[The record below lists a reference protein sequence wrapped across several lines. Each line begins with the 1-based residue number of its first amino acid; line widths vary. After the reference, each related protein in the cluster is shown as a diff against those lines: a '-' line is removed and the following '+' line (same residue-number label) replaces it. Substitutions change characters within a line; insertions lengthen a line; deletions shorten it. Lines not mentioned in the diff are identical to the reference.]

1 MTVLEA
7 AHLPKPEHNEL
18 WTSVLFSLRMA
29 IITGELE
36 PGTHLVEAQLAEKL
50 GVSRGPIR
58 DALMR
63 LEQENLVAPSQ
74 RRGRFVVGLSPDDI
88 HEIYS
93 LRRLLETYGVE
104 LGLERLSGEYSD
116 RMRELLDDMRTL
128 TIESRFEELAPLDLE
143 FHRSIVASAGNGR
156 LVQMWNTLAGVS
168 HGLIVVGAA
177 LSPDRM
183 RLVIG
188 SHEDILDA
196 FAAGDLATAKEAV
209 RAHLTS
215 AEGFLSRA
223 VRQSSPMSNDSRG
236 QGDSQ

>member
-1 MTVLEA
+1 MLET
-7 AHLPKPEHNEL
+7 AHLPKPERNEL

-29 IITGELE
+29 IITGQLE

-63 LEQENLVAPSQ
+63 LEQENLVAHSQ
-74 RRGRFVVGLSPDDI
+74 RRGRFVLGLSPDDI

-116 RMRELLDDMRTL
+116 RMRELLDEMRTL
-128 TIESRFEELAPLDLE
+128 AVESRFEELAPLDLE

-156 LVQMWNTLAGVS
+156 LVQMWNTQSSVS
-168 HGLIVVGAA
+168 RGLIVVGATFA
-177 LSPDRM
+177 PDTM

-188 SHEDILDA
+188 THEDILDA

-209 RAHLTS
+209 RGHLTS
-215 AEGFLSRA
+215 AEELVSRML
-223 VRQSSPMSNDSRG
+223 RESSPISKDTLG
-236 QGDSQ
+236 QGDLQ